1 MGVRHELTI
10 PSRPRQGARLT
21 ALRHLR
27 GLSQSTL
34 ASQLGVTQPFLS
46 LVERA
51 ERNFPES
58 LALAAAGQYRL
69 PVSFFAVP
77 PELVDNA
84 PVTFRKK
91 ASASVVTEARV
102 VQAFREASRL
112 FSHVSKASGYKKADL
127 PDPEHYADD
136 PAACACAVREQLGVN
151 SDAPVPNVTRSLER
165 LGVGVLDEL
174 QPPPGGSGEH
184 VSISR
189 PIDATD
195 RPLVAVVGEGLP
207 GAVRRLSLAHE
218 LGHLILDRNR
228 STPIAG
234 TRSQEERRAYAFG
247 AALLVPDQV
256 LRREVSETLTLHGY
270 LRIKANYG
278 ISVAALIMRARD
290 LGVITAARARS
301 LQIQSS
307 SQGWRTAEP
316 VEVATERSLLLRQ
329 ACERSFPGSSPFS
342 IASTL
347 GTDPALVVR
356 WLDSNPDTNGPALDA
371 SVTSSTD
378 HRGRRHALVAEVG
391 SL

>member
-1 MGVRHELTI
+1 MAVRPL
-10 PSRPRQGARLT
+10 QGARLT
-21 ALRHLR
+21 ALRHLH

-51 ERNFPES
+51 ERPFPQSMAQATAS
-58 LALAAAGQYRL
+58 LYRV
-69 PVSFFAVP
+69 PPSFFTVA
-77 PELVDNA
+77 PEWVDQA

-91 ASASVVTEARV
+91 ASAGVVAEARI
-102 VQAFREASRL
+102 VQAFREAARL
-112 FSHVSKASGYKKADL
+112 FTHVSKATGYKQADL
-127 PDPEHYADD
+127 PDPADYADD
-136 PAACACAVREQLGVN
+136 PGACASAVREQLGV
-151 SDAPVPNVTRSLER
+151 SSSAPLPNVTRAFER

-174 QPPPGGSGEH
+174 RPSQGGSGDH

-195 RPLVAVVGEGLP
+195 RPLVALVSDGLP

-228 STPIAG
+228 TAPIAG
-234 TRSQEERRAYAFG
+234 TRSREERRAYAFG

-256 LRREVSETLTLHGY
+256 VRQEVSETLTLHGY
-270 LRIKANYG
+270 LRIKATYG
-278 ISVAALIMRARD
+278 ISVAALVRRARD
-290 LGVITAARARS
+290 LDIITASRTRS
-301 LQIQSS
+301 LQIQMS

-347 GTDPALVVR
+347 GTDPALVAH
-356 WLDSNPDTNGPALDA
+356 WLSNDSGADSPGPDA
-371 SVTSSTD
+371 SVTRLTD
-378 HRGRRHALVAEVG
+378 HRGRLHTRVAEAR